1 MADTDTSESQ
11 EGTDTSNSDTGT
23 QDGDGTDQ
31 TTDNGD
37 GKPDKGPD
45 PATDKHLADLRSEN
59 AKWRTKLRKAE
70 KEIETLRSNSS
81 TDIEKARAEAR
92 QEAIAEATTEANARI
107 VRAEVVAAARQLQD
121 PTDALGHI
129 DLTQFEV
136 DDKGDVDRKAIKVA
150 VDELVKAKPY
160 LAGTRDPDFGART
173 PATGG
178 AKDMNTLI
186 KQRLRRG

>member
-11 EGTDTSNSDTGT
+11 EDTDTSNSDTGT
-23 QDGDGTDQ
+23 QNGDGNDQ
-31 TTDNGD
+31 TTDNGTS
-37 GKPDKGPD
+37 DKDGPD
-45 PATDKHLADLRSEN
+45 PAAEKHLADLRSEN
-59 AKWRTKLRKAE
+59 AKWRTKLRRAE

-92 QEAIAEATTEANARI
+92 QEAIADATSEANARI

-160 LAGTRDPDFGART
+160 LAGTRDPDFGSRT

-178 AKDMNTLI
+178 AKSMNELI
-186 KQRLRRG
+186 KQRMKRG